1 MHASAP
7 KFDQPFEIRL
17 QVVTRVQ
24 LEPVLPVISGRATPW
39 ISAVREEHSLPQGPL
54 APVRV
59 MLSLSIVAYY
69 DPIRQTRRHMATSEP
84 CSYTPCLRCAGVPRR
99 PPSPS
104 LSCSTVLS
112 LRAIIRTPAGRAGYR
127 PVANQPSTRLPQF
140 GHESPPAFGP
150 SLPASDGNAVDAAM
164 FTSCYGP

>member
-59 MLSLSIVAYY
+59 MLSLSIVALLRPHPP
-69 DPIRQTRRHMATSEP
+69 DSEAHGDFGALLL
-84 CSYTPCLRCAGVPRR
+84 YAM
-99 PPSPS
+99 PS
-104 LSCSTVLS
+104 LCWS
-112 LRAIIRTPAGRAGYR
+112 A
-127 PVANQPSTRLPQF
+127 
-140 GHESPPAFGP
+140 
-150 SLPASDGNAVDAAM
+150 
-164 FTSCYGP
+164 